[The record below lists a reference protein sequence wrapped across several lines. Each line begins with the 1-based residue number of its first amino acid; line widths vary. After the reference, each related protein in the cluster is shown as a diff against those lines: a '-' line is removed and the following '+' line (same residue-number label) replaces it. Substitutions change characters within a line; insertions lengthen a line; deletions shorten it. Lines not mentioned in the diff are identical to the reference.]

1 MKRILFLLTATVF
14 LLNADTTISTTVDP
28 NVMFYDKS
36 TGNVKKD
43 RKRVLKNMVNLEK
56 ERVKSFNEYSE
67 TKMSK
72 GDLAAFGAFFKASLE
87 SCVEQK
93 VCYYEHKDGKVS
105 FVVNDR
111 EKFYKHVLKDLGTEL
126 SLPLFNWLYK
136 GSDFGAL
143 HEQFGDMYDG
153 YIKYLISMVR
163 VSQKEK
169 AKKVDATALKEME
182 ELAKKNTEEAFQKRS
197 DGEIQ
202 SHSDSP
208 DFIGNSQKV
217 KNDATPT
224 PVPLIGNVGN
234 NANANT
240 NTNASKETAS
250 KEEVSPSQEASPSK
264 KKKKA
269 KKKRRLSKKEKRQ
282 ALQQELEK
290 HGNSNESHKTEE
302 HNEKK

>member
-1 MKRILFLLTATVF
+1 MKRILFFLAATTF
-14 LLNADTTISTTVDP
+14 LLRAETASATINTTVDP
-28 NVMFYDKS
+28 NVMFSESS

-56 ERVKSFNEYSE
+56 ERVKNFNQYSE

-72 GDLAAFGAFFKASLE
+72 GDLSAFGAFFKGSLE
-87 SCVEQK
+87 DCVEQK
-93 VCYYEHKDGKVS
+93 ICYYEHRNGKVS

-169 AKKVDATALKEME
+169 ARKLDTATFKKME
-182 ELAKKNTEEAFQKRS
+182 EQAEKDTEAAFKKRS
-197 DGEIQ
+197 NGELE
-202 SHSDSP
+202 SHTDSP
-208 DFIGNSQKV
+208 EFISSSKKTQTSNS
-217 KNDATPT
+217 DLDSMT
-224 PVPLIGNVGN
+224 
-234 NANANT
+234 NANT
-240 NTNASKETAS
+240 LKETAS
-250 KEEVSPSQEASPSK
+250 KEPETSSNKEK
-264 KKKKA
+264 KP
-269 KKKRRLSKKEKRQ
+269 KKKRRLSKKERQQQ
-282 ALQQELEK
+282 ALQQEFEK
-290 HGNSNESHKTEE
+290 QISDSSKS
-302 HNEKK
+302 EK

>member
-1 MKRILFLLTATVF
+1 MKRILFLLVATTF
-14 LLNADTTISTTVDP
+14 LLRAETASATINTTVDP
-28 NVMFYDKS
+28 NVMFSEGS

-43 RKRVLKNMVNLEK
+43 RKRVLKSMVNLEK
-56 ERVKSFNEYSE
+56 ERVKNFNQYSE

-72 GDLAAFGAFFKASLE
+72 GDLSAFGAFFKGSLE

-163 VSQKEK
+163 ISQKEK
-169 AKKVDATALKEME
+169 AKKVDAVVLKKME
-182 ELAKKNTEEAFQKRS
+182 EQAEKDTKAAFQKRS
-197 DGEIQ
+197 SGELE
-202 SHSDSP
+202 SHTDSP
-208 DFIGNSQKV
+208 EFISSSKKTDLSNTDTAQ
-217 KNDATPT
+217 TP
-224 PVPLIGNVGN
+224 IES
-234 NANANT
+234 AS
-240 NTNASKETAS
+240 ASKEVAS
-250 KEEVSPSQEASPSK
+250 KELETSSK
-264 KKKKA
+264 KQKKP
-269 KKKRRLSKKEKRQ
+269 KKKRRLSKKERQQQ
-282 ALQQELEK
+282 ALQQEFEK
-290 HGNSNESHKTEE
+290 QINNSSEP
-302 HNEKK
+302 KK

>member
-1 MKRILFLLTATVF
+1 MKRILFFLAATTF
-14 LLNADTTISTTVDP
+14 LLRAETDSATINTTVDP
-28 NVMFYDKS
+28 NVMFSESS

-43 RKRVLKNMVNLEK
+43 RKRVLKSMVNLEK
-56 ERVKSFNEYSE
+56 ERVKNFNQYSE

-72 GDLAAFGAFFKASLE
+72 GDLSAFGAFFKGSLE

-93 VCYYEHKDGKVS
+93 VCYYGHRNGKVS

-169 AKKVDATALKEME
+169 ARKLDAATFKKME
-182 ELAKKNTEEAFQKRS
+182 EQAEKDTKAAFQKRS
-197 DGEIQ
+197 SGELE
-202 SHSDSP
+202 SHTDSP
-208 DFIGNSQKV
+208 EFISSSKKAQTSNPDLDS
-217 KNDATPT
+217 TT
-224 PVPLIGNVGN
+224 
-234 NANANT
+234 NANAL
-240 NTNASKETAS
+240 KETAS
-250 KEEVSPSQEASPSK
+250 KDPETSSK
-264 KKKKA
+264 KEKKS
-269 KKKRRLSKKEKRQ
+269 KKKRRLSKKERQQQ
-282 ALQQELEK
+282 ALQQEFEK
-290 HGNSNESHKTEE
+290 QISDSSKS
-302 HNEKK
+302 EK

>member
-1 MKRILFLLTATVF
+1 MKRILFFLAATTF
-14 LLNADTTISTTVDP
+14 LLRAETDSATINTTVDP
-28 NVMFYDKS
+28 NVMFSESS

-43 RKRVLKNMVNLEK
+43 RKRVLKSMVNLEK
-56 ERVKSFNEYSE
+56 ERVKNFNQYSE

-72 GDLAAFGAFFKASLE
+72 GDLSAFGAFFKGSLE

-93 VCYYEHKDGKVS
+93 VCYYEHRNGKVS

-169 AKKVDATALKEME
+169 ARKVDAIVLKKME
-182 ELAKKNTEEAFQKRS
+182 EQAGKDTEAAFQKRS
-197 DGEIQ
+197 SGELE
-202 SHSDSP
+202 SHTDSP
-208 DFIGNSQKV
+208 EFISSSKKTQTSNP
-217 KNDATPT
+217 DLDPMT
-224 PVPLIGNVGN
+224 
-234 NANANT
+234 NANT
-240 NTNASKETAS
+240 LKETAS
-250 KEEVSPSQEASPSK
+250 KEPETSSK
-264 KKKKA
+264 KEKKP
-269 KKKRRLSKKEKRQ
+269 KKKRRLSKKEKQQQ
-282 ALQQELEK
+282 ALQQEFEK
-290 HGNSNESHKTEE
+290 QVSGSSES
-302 HNEKK
+302 EK

>member
-1 MKRILFLLTATVF
+1 MKRILFFLVATTF
-14 LLNADTTISTTVDP
+14 LLRAETDSATINTTVDP
-28 NVMFYDKS
+28 NVMFSESS

-43 RKRVLKNMVNLEK
+43 RKRVLKSMVNLEK
-56 ERVKSFNEYSE
+56 ERVKNFNQYSE

-72 GDLAAFGAFFKASLE
+72 GDLSAFGAFFKGSLE

-93 VCYYEHKDGKVS
+93 ICYYEHRNGKVS

-169 AKKVDATALKEME
+169 ARKLDAATFKRME
-182 ELAKKNTEEAFQKRS
+182 EQAEKDTKAAFQKRS
-197 DGEIQ
+197 SGELE
-202 SHSDSP
+202 SHTDSP
-208 DFIGNSQKV
+208 EFISSSKKTQTSNS
-217 KNDATPT
+217 DLDSTT
-224 PVPLIGNVGN
+224 
-234 NANANT
+234 NANAL
-240 NTNASKETAS
+240 KETAS
-250 KEEVSPSQEASPSK
+250 KEPETSSK
-264 KKKKA
+264 KEKKP
-269 KKKRRLSKKEKRQ
+269 KKKRRLSKKEKQQQ
-282 ALQQELEK
+282 ALQQEFEK
-290 HGNSNESHKTEE
+290 QISDSSKS
-302 HNEKK
+302 EK

>member
-1 MKRILFLLTATVF
+1 MKRILFFLAATTF
-14 LLNADTTISTTVDP
+14 LLRAETDSATINTTVDP
-28 NVMFYDKS
+28 NVMFSESS

-43 RKRVLKNMVNLEK
+43 RKRVLKSMVNLEK
-56 ERVKSFNEYSE
+56 ERVKNFNQYSE

-72 GDLAAFGAFFKASLE
+72 GDLSAFGAFFKGSLE

-169 AKKVDATALKEME
+169 ARKLDAATFKKME
-182 ELAKKNTEEAFQKRS
+182 EQAEKDTKAAFQKRS
-197 DGEIQ
+197 SGELE
-202 SHSDSP
+202 SYTNSP
-208 DFIGNSQKV
+208 EFISSSKTRNSS
-217 KNDATPT
+217 NLDLDPMT
-224 PVPLIGNVGN
+224 
-234 NANANT
+234 NANT
-240 NTNASKETAS
+240 LKETAS
-250 KEEVSPSQEASPSK
+250 KEPEASSK
-264 KKKKA
+264 KEKKP
-269 KKKRRLSKKEKRQ
+269 KKKRRLSKKERQQQ
-282 ALQQELEK
+282 ALQQEFEK
-290 HGNSNESHKTEE
+290 QVSGSSKS
-302 HNEKK
+302 EK

>member
-1 MKRILFLLTATVF
+1 MKRILFFLAATTFLLRAETDSATV
-14 LLNADTTISTTVDP
+14 NTTVDP
-28 NVMFYDKS
+28 NVMFSESS

-43 RKRVLKNMVNLEK
+43 RKRVLKSMINLEK
-56 ERVKSFNEYSE
+56 ERVKNFNQYSE

-72 GDLAAFGAFFKASLE
+72 GDLSAFGAFFKGSLE

-169 AKKVDATALKEME
+169 ARKLDAATFKRME
-182 ELAKKNTEEAFQKRS
+182 EQAEKDTKAAFQKRS
-197 DGEIQ
+197 SGELE
-202 SHSDSP
+202 SHTDSP
-208 DFIGNSQKV
+208 EFISSSKKTQTSNPDLDSM
-217 KNDATPT
+217 T
-224 PVPLIGNVGN
+224 
-234 NANANT
+234 NANAL
-240 NTNASKETAS
+240 KETAS
-250 KEEVSPSQEASPSK
+250 KEPEASSK
-264 KKKKA
+264 KEKKS
-269 KKKRRLSKKEKRQ
+269 KKKRRLSKKERQQQ
-282 ALQQELEK
+282 ALQQEFEK
-290 HGNSNESHKTEE
+290 QISDSSKS
-302 HNEKK
+302 EK

>member
-1 MKRILFLLTATVF
+1 MKRILFFLAATTF
-14 LLNADTTISTTVDP
+14 LLRAETDSATINTTVDP
-28 NVMFYDKS
+28 NTMFSESS

-56 ERVKSFNEYSE
+56 ERVKNFNQYSE

-72 GDLAAFGAFFKASLE
+72 GDLSAFGAFFKGSLE

-169 AKKVDATALKEME
+169 ARKLDAITLKRME
-182 ELAKKNTEEAFQKRS
+182 EQAEKDTKAAFQKRGS
-197 DGEIQ
+197 GELE
-202 SHSDSP
+202 SHTDSP
-208 DFIGNSQKV
+208 EFISSSKKTQTSNS
-217 KNDATPT
+217 DLDSTT
-224 PVPLIGNVGN
+224 
-234 NANANT
+234 NANT
-240 NTNASKETAS
+240 LKETAS
-250 KEEVSPSQEASPSK
+250 KEPETSSK
-264 KKKKA
+264 KEKKS
-269 KKKRRLSKKEKRQ
+269 KKKRRLSKKERQQQ
-282 ALQQELEK
+282 ALQQEFEK
-290 HGNSNESHKTEE
+290 QISDSSKS
-302 HNEKK
+302 EK

>member
-1 MKRILFLLTATVF
+1 MKRILFFLVATTF
-14 LLNADTTISTTVDP
+14 LLRAETDSATINTTVDP
-28 NVMFYDKS
+28 NVMFSESS

-43 RKRVLKNMVNLEK
+43 RKRVLKSMVNLEK
-56 ERVKSFNEYSE
+56 ERVKNFNQYSE

-72 GDLAAFGAFFKASLE
+72 GDLSAFGAFFKGSLE

-169 AKKVDATALKEME
+169 ARKLDAATFKKME
-182 ELAKKNTEEAFQKRS
+182 EQAEKDTKAAFQKRS
-197 DGEIQ
+197 SGELE
-202 SHSDSP
+202 SHTDSP
-208 DFIGNSQKV
+208 EFISSSKKAQTSNP
-217 KNDATPT
+217 DLDPT
-224 PVPLIGNVGN
+224 T
-234 NANANT
+234 NANAL
-240 NTNASKETAS
+240 KETAS
-250 KEEVSPSQEASPSK
+250 KEPEASSK
-264 KKKKA
+264 KEKKS
-269 KKKRRLSKKEKRQ
+269 KKKRRLSKKEKQQQ
-282 ALQQELEK
+282 ALQQEFEK
-290 HGNSNESHKTEE
+290 QISDSSKS
-302 HNEKK
+302 EK

>member
-1 MKRILFLLTATVF
+1 MKRILFFLAATTFF
-14 LLNADTTISTTVDP
+14 LRAETDSATINTTVDP
-28 NVMFYDKS
+28 NVMFSESS

-43 RKRVLKNMVNLEK
+43 RKRVLKSMVNLEK
-56 ERVKSFNEYSE
+56 ERVKNFNQYSE

-72 GDLAAFGAFFKASLE
+72 GDLSAFGAFFKGSLE

-169 AKKVDATALKEME
+169 ARKVDAATFKRME
-182 ELAKKNTEEAFQKRS
+182 EQAEKDTKAAFQKRS
-197 DGEIQ
+197 SGELE
-202 SHSDSP
+202 SHTDSP
-208 DFIGNSQKV
+208 EFISSSKKAQTSNPDLDSM
-217 KNDATPT
+217 T
-224 PVPLIGNVGN
+224 
-234 NANANT
+234 NANAL
-240 NTNASKETAS
+240 KETAS
-250 KEEVSPSQEASPSK
+250 KEPEASSK
-264 KKKKA
+264 KEKKP
-269 KKKRRLSKKEKRQ
+269 KKKRRLSKKERQQQ
-282 ALQQELEK
+282 ALQQEFEK
-290 HGNSNESHKTEE
+290 QISDSSKS
-302 HNEKK
+302 EK